1 MGFLDFHLKKENIY
15 NIEYI
20 NKNTLDKWEVIDL
33 NINSKEEELSFHL
46 RNISTFNYE
55 NDQNKIIIYG
65 GKQGRNEKII
75 DGYYYLYEVDK
86 NKLEKM
92 EGLYYNIIKDLKFI
106 NVWKNS
112 ELIDIEEKSGF
123 FFDKQKQIL
132 ELPDED
138 KIIDGHNIYTSIIID
153 SDNNIHYLTN
163 NQKYITVYKYIT
175 K

>member
-1 MGFLDFHLKKENIY
+1 
-15 NIEYI
+15 
-20 NKNTLDKWEVIDL
+20 
-33 NINSKEEELSFHL
+33 
-46 RNISTFNYE
+46 
-55 NDQNKIIIYG
+55 
-65 GKQGRNEKII
+65 
-75 DGYYYLYEVDK
+75 
-86 NKLEKM
+86 M

-106 NVWKNS
+106 NIWKNS

-123 FFDKQKQIL
+123 FFDKQMQIL

-153 SDNNIHYLTN
+153 SENNIHYLTN